1 MKKYKMIMI
10 SLLFA
15 GMISCKEEAR
25 QAEQVNYEIAVA
37 DSMLQNILDKY
48 NVEKYGLL
56 SETYPV
62 NPENKVTYLAE
73 GTEQLRNQEVSFLWP
88 YSGILSG
95 CISLYRTTGDKKYLK
110 IK

>member
-1 MKKYKMIMI
+1 MKKYKMVMI

-48 NVEKYGLL
+48 NMD
-56 SETYPV
+56 
-62 NPENKVTYLAE
+62 
-73 GTEQLRNQEVSFLWP
+73 
-88 YSGILSG
+88 
-95 CISLYRTTGDKKYLK
+95 CCLK
-110 IK
+110 LIR

>member
-73 GTEQLRNQEVSFLWP
+73 GTDQLRNQ
-88 YSGILSG
+88 
-95 CISLYRTTGDKKYLK
+95 
-110 IK
+110 